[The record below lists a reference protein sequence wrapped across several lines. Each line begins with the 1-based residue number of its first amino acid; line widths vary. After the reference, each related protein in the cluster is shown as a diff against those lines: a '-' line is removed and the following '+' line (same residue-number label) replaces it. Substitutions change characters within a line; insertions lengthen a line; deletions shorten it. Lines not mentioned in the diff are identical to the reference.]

1 MIICGIFVCVD
12 GTRITDPEQVF
23 YSWVVCVHGWF
34 VFMGGLCS
42 WVVFVHMSTVQLKRE
57 RQIMLVILE
66 TLTPTSNEPTIQ

>member
-34 VFMGGLCS
+34 VFMGGFCS
-42 WVVFVHMSTVQLKRE
+42 YVHCPA
-57 RQIMLVILE
+57 E
-66 TLTPTSNEPTIQ
+66 TRKTNNVSNTGNSYSNEPTIQ